1 MGLFTDRRFQGLKR
15 LIRPL
20 AQFGRDDSREIELG
34 MLRGVSLLELL
45 QLRIRV
51 LVLAEPGQGDDPVLC
66 GGVVVRIL
74 RDYD

>member
-20 AQFGRDDSREIELG
+20 AQFGRDDSHEIELG